1 MPHLENDIDE
11 LFRKAVKHYSLKP
24 SKSEWNELATRL
36 SYKSISFS
44 LISKYFTLKKRLI
57 ILFCVLTIL
66 IAVTIPIDSPDS
78 YKVHHAAI
86 LLNGTNVKS
95 IELTVAENKEN
106 NRINELF
113 NNKGNRTR
121 GALTLPINQ
130 IYKPGHIHL
139 TQEILPIN
147 NGEEYLPVMS
157 PPLSAT
163 KAQPIELK
171 NHLQP
176 ALHSPLQKLVNV
188 QQRGFYYGVVFG
200 PLWSQ
205 VRHYEFT
212 KAGFDFGVI
221 IGYRLNR
228 KISVETGLL
237 STKEYY
243 FVSEKNNSGTSS
255 LTQFDN
261 LQGSREALQIP
272 VNINYQV
279 IQTKSANFFL
289 SAGFTSYVGIDEKTI
304 INSSGNSLPRSQ
316 GFDYGFASYLPS
328 YVSIGVGCEFR
339 IGKLADVRIEPYSQI
354 PLKSTM
360 GNTINPSFNRKNL
373 QFFNAGLRIGIT
385 RYIR

>member
-57 ILFCVLTIL
+57 ILFCILAIL

-86 LLNGTNVKS
+86 LLNGANVKS
-95 IELTVAENKEN
+95 LKLTASKNTEN
-106 NRINELF
+106 NSINESL
-113 NNKGNRTR
+113 NSKYNRTA
-121 GALTLPINQ
+121 GDLTLQINQ
-130 IYKPGHIHL
+130 VYKRGHILL
-139 TQEILPIN
+139 TKEILQIN
-147 NGEEYLPVMS
+147 SGEEYLPVMS
-157 PPLSAT
+157 PSLSAA
-163 KAQPIELK
+163 KAQSLEF
-171 NHLQP
+171 NNYRQP
-176 ALHSPLQKLVNV
+176 AQHSSLQKLANV

-228 KISVETGLL
+228 KISIETGVL

-243 FVSEKNNSGTSS
+243 FVSEKNNSGTSGLS
-255 LTQFDN
+255 PFDY

-272 VNINYQV
+272 LNINYQV
-279 IQTKSANFFL
+279 IQTNSANFFL
-289 SAGFTSYVGIDEKTI
+289 SAGFTSFVGIDERTI
-304 INSSGNSLPRSQ
+304 INGSGNSPSSQ

-328 YVSIGVGCEFR
+328 YVSIGAGCEFR

-354 PLKSTM
+354 PLKSSM
-360 GNTINPSFNRKNL
+360 GNTINPGFTRKSL